1 MSLSFC
7 SGGNSS
13 SISLFYFLLET
24 IVKNRIFGFWIFG
37 RLYYLRRW
45 FVRFRFPSPPI
56 HMKSTDLSPAL
67 AVALVLLSI
76 ATLTWGQTS
85 PSGHFCAE
93 SEDCNSGLC
102 EGEKCCHKSVA
113 NDHTRNCTEC
123 DDSGQ
128 CTEYSAFLKDSPLI
142 TLLKWG
148 AGVIG
153 GIIFGAIVKA
163 FCCKGPLCE
172 KNKEK
177 KGKTSVH
184 VSPSAAGT

>member
-1 MSLSFC
+1 LD
-7 SGGNSS
+7 
-13 SISLFYFLLET
+13 
-24 IVKNRIFGFWIFG
+24 FGF
-37 RLYYLRRW
+37 LDYYITFAVGLCG
-45 FVRFRFPSPPI
+45 FDSLSPPI